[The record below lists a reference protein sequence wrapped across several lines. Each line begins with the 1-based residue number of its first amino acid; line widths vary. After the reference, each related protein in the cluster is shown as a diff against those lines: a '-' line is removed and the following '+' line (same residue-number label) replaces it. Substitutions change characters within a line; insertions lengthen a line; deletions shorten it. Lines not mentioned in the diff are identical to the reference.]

1 MSVRKRTW
9 KTAKGETREA
19 WIVDY
24 LDQNGRR
31 HIETLARK
39 KEAEAR
45 AAQVRIAIGKG
56 THVAPSD
63 SITVAQAAENWLKR
77 AEADGLERSTTW
89 AYRTHTDG
97 HILPK
102 LGRIKLAKLST
113 ATIEKF
119 RDDLL
124 AENSK
129 LSRATARKVLVSL
142 KGLLKGAR
150 YGHLAEG
157 VVIKKNGKRERGG
170 LERGR
175 DFPTPDEISRLHQ
188 AAKGPRQ
195 RALLLTAAQTGLRAS
210 ELRGLRW
217 SDVDLQTTEPSLH
230 VRQRADRWKVIG
242 PLKSDAGIRTVP
254 LSPDLI
260 DALKAW
266 KLKCP
271 KTAAPGALVF
281 PGAGGQVLH
290 HSNMRRALDRLMRDA
305 QVVKEDGKPKYG
317 LHSFRHFFA
326 SWLINSKALGGR
338 ALPPKEAQTL
348 LGHSSITLTYDVYG
362 HMFPGG
368 GDRKELAEA
377 SSLLLAAPPAD
388 NVVPFRGDEADT
400 AR

>member
-39 KEAEAR
+39 KEADAR

-113 ATIEKF
+113 AAIEKF

-124 AENSK
+124 AEDSK

-150 YGHLAEG
+150 YGHLADG
-157 VVIKKNGKRERGG
+157 VVIKKNGKRDRG
-170 LERGR
+170 LELAKHT
-175 DFPTPDEISRLHQ
+175 PTPDEIKRVL
-188 AAKGPRQ
+188 AVAKTARQ
-195 RALLLTAAQTGLRAS
+195 RALLLTVALTGLRAS

-217 SDVDLQTTEPSLH
+217 ADVDLGKGEELH

-242 PLKSDAGIRTVP
+242 PPKSDAGTRTVP
-254 LSPDLI
+254 LPPQLVE
-260 DALKAW
+260 AL
-266 KLKCP
+266 
-271 KTAAPGALVF
+271 
-281 PGAGGQVLH
+281 
-290 HSNMRRALDRLMRDA
+290 RR
-305 QVVKEDGKPKYG
+305 G
-317 LHSFRHFFA
+317 S
-326 SWLINSKALGGR
+326 
-338 ALPPKEAQTL
+338 
-348 LGHSSITLTYDVYG
+348 
-362 HMFPGG
+362 
-368 GDRKELAEA
+368 
-377 SSLLLAAPPAD
+377 
-388 NVVPFRGDEADT
+388 
-400 AR
+400 

>member
-24 LDQNGRR
+24 LDQNGKR

-39 KEAEAR
+39 KEADAR

-89 AYRTHTDG
+89 AYRTHIR

-113 ATIEKF
+113 DAVEKF
-119 RDDLL
+119 RDGLL
-124 AENSK
+124 EDSK

-157 VVIKKNGKRERGG
+157 VVIKKNGNRERA
-170 LERGR
+170 LEPGRG
-175 DFPTPDEISRLHQ
+175 FPTTDEIKRLL
-188 AAKGPRQ
+188 AVAKGTRQ
-195 RALLLTAAQTGLRAS
+195 RALLLTVALTGLRAS

-217 SDVDLQTTEPSLH
+217 DDVDLGKAEELH

-242 PLKSDAGIRTVP
+242 PPKSAKGTRTVP
-254 LSPDLI
+254 LAPELVA
-260 DALKAW
+260 ALKAW

-271 KTAAPGALVF
+271 KGGNLGLVF

-290 HSNMRRALDRLMRDA
+290 HSNMRRTLDRLMRDA
-305 QVVKEDGKPKYG
+305 HVVDQDGKAKYG
-317 LHSFRHFFA
+317 LHAFRHFFA
-326 SWLINSKALGGR
+326 SWCINSKTKGGR
-338 ALPPKEAQTL
+338 ELPAKEVQAL
-348 LGHSSITLTYDVYG
+348 LGHSSIVMTLDTYS
-362 HMFPGG
+362 HLFPGG
-368 GDRKELAEA
+368 GNREELAEA
-377 SSLLLAAPPAD
+377 SSLLLAPPLAD
-388 NVVPFRGDEADT
+388 NVVPLRGDEADS
-400 AR
+400 AG